1 MSVDSSPTPAS
12 PPLDGILVVSVE
24 QAVAAPMCSGLL
36 ANAGARVIKVE
47 RPEGDF
53 ARAYDD
59 VVHGESAYFVWLNGG
74 KESAVINLK
83 EEAEREF
90 LERLLAEADV
100 FIQNLSPGAMAR
112 YGFGADELRS
122 RHPRLITVDISGY
135 GESGEYAQMKA
146 YDLLI
151 QGETGLASITGTPE
165 QPGRTGIS
173 ICDIA
178 CGMYAYAAVLEA
190 LLQRGRTGLGDAI
203 KVSLFDAA
211 ANWMTVPL
219 LHHDY
224 GSAAPAR
231 VGLRHPSIAPYGVF
245 SASDGEQLLISV
257 QNQAEWKS
265 FCETVLDAP
274 ELASASGFA
283 SNIDRVSNRTA
294 LDEAIAARLSE
305 VDVSELVGRLRLAK
319 IAFGR
324 LNSVGDLS
332 DHPQLRRTRVGAP
345 SGDFELVAHPVHH
358 SSWSP
363 SPVRSP
369 ALGEHD
375 SRIRAEFGAKPD
387 RVPGDRQQNGAVY
400 QMQENK

>member
-1 MSVDSSPTPAS
+1 MSIPRTPPPPTR
-12 PPLDGILVVSVE
+12 PLDGILVVSVE

-53 ARAYDD
+53 ARGYDD
-59 VVHGESAYFVWLNGG
+59 VVHGESSYFVWLNCR
-74 KESAVINLK
+74 KESVLVNLRDQLD
-83 EEAEREF
+83 REF
-90 LERLLAEADV
+90 LCRLISEADV

-112 YGFGADELRS
+112 HGFGAEELRS
-122 RHPRLITVDISGY
+122 RHARLITVDISGY
-135 GESGEYAQMKA
+135 GDTGEYAQMKA

-190 LLQRGRTGLGDAI
+190 LLQRERTGVGETV

-211 ANWMTVPL
+211 ANWMAVPL
-219 LHHDY
+219 LHYDY
-224 GSAAPAR
+224 GSSAPGR

-245 SASDGEQLLISV
+245 SSAEGNELLISV
-257 QNQAEWKS
+257 QNETEWKA
-265 FCETVLDAP
+265 FCEIVLDAP
-274 ELASASGFA
+274 ELACTPQFA
-283 SNIDRVSNRTA
+283 SNIDRVANRTA
-294 LDEAIAARLSE
+294 LDKAISSRLCTMNSA
-305 VDVSELVGRLRLAK
+305 ELIGRLRGAK
-319 IAFGR
+319 VAYGR
-324 LNSVGDLS
+324 LNSVADLS
-332 DHPQLRRTRVGAP
+332 THPQLRRAKVRAP
-345 SGDFELVAHPVHH
+345 SGDLELVAHPVHH

-363 SPVRSP
+363 TPARSP

-375 SRIRAEFGAKPD
+375 SRVRSEFAAMQATV
-387 RVPGDRQQNGAVY
+387 RRQLGEATDSY
-400 QMQENK
+400 QMEPHK